1 MGTIAGSSRT
11 KTTGCTLLKNMK
23 VISAYMLAVVGGNT
37 SPTAADV
44 NKILSSIGANLDGEE
59 SKALDSMIAAFGER
73 SHEEILKEGLE
84 LIKDCG
90 GSGGG
95 GGGGAAG
102 PAAASGGGDA
112 PAAKKKTTTEE
123 EDEMAAAPADLF
135 GGGDDY

>member
-1 MGTIAGSSRT
+1 MGAGSSRT

-23 VISAYMLAVVGGNT
+23 VISAYMLAVVGGNN

-95 GGGGAAG
+95 GG
-102 PAAASGGGDA
+102 DA

-135 GGGDDY
+135 GGG

>member
-1 MGTIAGSSRT
+1 MGSRT

-23 VISAYMLAVVGGNT
+23 VISAYMLAVVGGNN

-90 GSGGG
+90 GSG
-95 GGGGAAG
+95 A
-102 PAAASGGGDA
+102 GGGDA

-135 GGGDDY
+135 GGG

>member
-1 MGTIAGSSRT
+1 
-11 KTTGCTLLKNMK
+11 MK

-95 GGGGAAG
+95 GVVALLAQQLL
-102 PAAASGGGDA
+102 PAAAMLLQQRRRPPPKRRMRWPQLLPICSEVA
-112 PAAKKKTTTEE
+112 MTTKQ
-123 EDEMAAAPADLF
+123 LI
-135 GGGDDY
+135 